1 MQQSVT
7 SRFETYSFESLRIKD
22 FGLEKSLS
30 LGLINF
36 CVKKSLSLGLVIY
49 GLKIGLEVYFSVFQ
63 TTFYVVVLGVQK
75 RVANE
80 IVKTFRD

>member
-36 CVKKSLSLGLVIY
+36 CVKKSPSLGLVIY
-49 GLKIGLEVYFSVFQ
+49 GLEVYFSIFQ

-75 RVANE
+75 RVAHE